1 MNRWQI
7 GNVRIT
13 RIIEMELAGGT
24 RFLLPDATREA
35 IRPIRWLQP
44 HFADADGR
52 LIMSIHALVVE
63 TPDRCIMVDTCIGND
78 KTRDIPGWNN
88 LQTSFLDDLQK
99 AGYSRES
106 IDTVLCTHLHVDHV
120 GWNTMR
126 EGDRWVPTFP
136 NARYLLGEEEF
147 RYWQN
152 QSADGQQAAVFA
164 DSVQP
169 VLDAG
174 QVDLVD
180 SSRRICQEVRLV
192 PTPGHSPGHVSI
204 HIASEG
210 QEALITGDCMHHP
223 CQIARPEWC
232 SSADYDRDQARNTR
246 LNLLREWAGT
256 DLLVIGT
263 HFASPTAGHI
273 RDDGGDGFILRPL
286 IDGGN

>member
-1 MNRWQI
+1 M
-7 GNVRIT
+7 
-13 RIIEMELAGGT
+13 
-24 RFLLPDATREA
+24 
-35 IRPIRWLQP
+35 
-44 HFADADGR
+44 
-52 LIMSIHALVVE
+52 
-63 TPDRCIMVDTCIGND
+63 
-78 KTRDIPGWNN
+78 
-88 LQTSFLDDLQK
+88 
-99 AGYSRES
+99 
-106 IDTVLCTHLHVDHV
+106 
-120 GWNTMR
+120 
-126 EGDRWVPTFP
+126 
-136 NARYLLGEEEF
+136 
-147 RYWQN
+147 
-152 QSADGQQAAVFA
+152 
-164 DSVQP
+164 
-169 VLDAG
+169 
-174 QVDLVD
+174 
-180 SSRRICQEVRLV
+180 